1 MESWMVPDTVQL
13 MVEVAG
19 LCPRAPALEMIRP
32 AGMAP
37 LRRAQRKRPYQCSR
51 EALSSTSARARATR
65 CQVPSTLASTGVPSL
80 LLSRYF
86 LSQISCDASCR
97 AMVPRSV
104 RGLRASVLAIR

>member
-1 MESWMVPDTVQL
+1 MPQG
-13 MVEVAG
+13 AG
-19 LCPRAPALEMIRP
+19 IGNDP
-32 AGMAP
+32 AGRDGAVAQGPEEAP
-37 LRRAQRKRPYQCSR
+37 VPVFAG
-51 EALSSTSARARATR
+51 ALSSTSARARATR